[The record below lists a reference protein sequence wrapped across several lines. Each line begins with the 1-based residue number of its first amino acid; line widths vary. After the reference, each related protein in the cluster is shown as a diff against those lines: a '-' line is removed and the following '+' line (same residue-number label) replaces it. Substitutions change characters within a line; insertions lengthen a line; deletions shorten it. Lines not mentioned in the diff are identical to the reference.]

1 MKKNFSKVLCTI
13 LAVAMCFGLF
23 TVFANAS
30 SVTFTDVP
38 RGTWFYDAVMSCAEN
53 GYVSGVGNNKF
64 MPEGKLTYAQV
75 FTMLTNAF
83 YLDEKAEYEDNRW
96 MEMDAYFGN
105 KLQWWSYNAYYFMDT
120 GLLDGTEV
128 NIKSSAS
135 ANSPINRYEVV
146 QVVSN
151 ILASEGI
158 TVSDAQRRSAQRT
171 ISDWNSIPSKY
182 RDAVVSCFSLGII
195 SGYPGNRFVGTDTL
209 TRAQAC
215 VILNKLVDIVA
226 EGGNGSGN
234 SGNGNSDSV
243 KDVEVTTM
251 TSKWGTGYYVKDN
264 GFGDGKLNNGKPI
277 TEANVLEMLEQ
288 AQKIWPVGTSWTFS
302 GTRNNHWYEWS
313 GSVVDSVLLNKY
325 NQSTNYACGGFAA
338 MLSDYVFGL
347 EANPFHRVYDP
358 MDIRAGDVI
367 VIKNANGTVSHVAI
381 AATSTIQSG
390 TWAGR
395 LWTADGNSA
404 STGISWP
411 DYQYGFPTS
420 EAFQAQFNPGLTWE
434 VWSRYPA

>member
-13 LAVAMCFGLF
+13 LAVAMCVGLF

-30 SVTFTDVP
+30 NVTFTDVP
-38 RGTWFYDAVMSCAEN
+38 RGTWFYDAVMSCADN

-75 FTMLTNAF
+75 LTMLTNAF

-105 KLQWWSYNAYYFMDT
+105 KLQWWSYNAFYFMDN
-120 GLLDGTEV
+120 GLLDGTSV

-182 RDAVVSCFSLGII
+182 HDAVVSCFSLGII

-251 TSKWGTGYYVKDN
+251 TSQYGTGYYVKDN
-264 GFGDGKLNNGKPI
+264 GFGTGKLNNGKAI
-277 TEANVLEMLEQ
+277 TEANVLEMLEE
-288 AQKIWPVGTSWTFS
+288 ARKIWPAGGRFGEPNTYNNQWYEFS
-302 GTRNNHWYEWS
+302 GP
-313 GSVVDSVLLNKY
+313 VVDKVLLNMY
-325 NQSTNYACGGFAA
+325 NESTNYGCGGFAS

-347 EANPFHRVYDP
+347 NNNPMRQVSESELRP
-358 MDIRAGDVI
+358 GDIMITLKGGVP
-367 VIKNANGTVSHVAI
+367 SHVSFVIASDGNGAI
-381 AATSTIQSG
+381 
-390 TWAGR
+390 R
-395 LWTADGNSA
+395 CADGGQN
-404 STGISWP
+404 TGILWNDDTLAKPSDSDYVWNYLHP
-411 DYQYGFPTS
+411 DQPMTR
-420 EAFQAQFNPGLTWE
+420 AFF
-434 VWSRYPA
+434 SRYPA

>member
-38 RGTWFYDAVMSCAEN
+38 RGTWFYDAVMSCADQ

-64 MPEGKLTYAQV
+64 MPNGKLTYAQI
-75 FTMLTNAF
+75 FTMFTNAF
-83 YLDEKAEYEDNRW
+83 YKAEKQDYENNRW
-96 MEMDAYFGN
+96 MQMDAYFDGN
-105 KLQWWSYNAYYFMDT
+105 PQWWSYNAYYFMDN
-120 GLLDGTEV
+120 GLLEGTSV
-128 NIKSSAS
+128 NLKSNAS
-135 ANSPINRYEVV
+135 ANSPITRYEVV
-146 QVVSN
+146 QIANN
-151 ILASEGI
+151 ILKNKGI
-158 TVSDAQRRSAQRT
+158 TVSDAQRRNAQNT
-171 ISDWNSIPSKY
+171 IADWNSIPTKY
-182 RDAVVSCFSLGII
+182 RDAVASCFSLKII

-215 VILNKLVDIVA
+215 VILNSLVDVVA

-277 TEANVLEMLEQ
+277 TEENVLEMLEE
-288 AQKIWPVGTSWTFS
+288 ARKIWPVGTSWTFS

-367 VIKNANGTVSHVAI
+367 IQKNANGTVSHVAI

-411 DYQYGFPTS
+411 DYQYGMPTS

-434 VWSRYPA
+434 VWSRYPT

>member
-13 LAVAMCFGLF
+13 LAVAMCFGML

-30 SVTFTDVP
+30 NVTFTDVP
-38 RGTWFYDAVMSCAEN
+38 RGTWFYDAVMSCADN

-105 KLQWWSYNAYYFMDT
+105 KLQWWSYNAFYFMDN
-120 GLLDGTEV
+120 GLLDGTSV

-277 TEANVLEMLEQ
+277 TEENVLEMLEQ
-288 AQKIWPVGTSWTFS
+288 ARKIWPAGGRFGEPNTY
-302 GTRNNHWYEWS
+302 NNQWYEWS
-313 GSVVDSVLLNKY
+313 SSIADKSVGTYSN
-325 NQSTNYACGGFAA
+325 TNYGCGGFAS

-347 EANPFHRVYDP
+347 NGNPTHRISESELRP
-358 MDIRAGDVI
+358 GDI
-367 VIKNANGTVSHVAI
+367 VIRFKGGVVDHVSFVITSDGNGAI
-381 AATSTIQSG
+381 Q
-390 TWAGR
+390 
-395 LWTADGNSA
+395 TADGGQN
-404 STGISWP
+404 TGIVWNDGAYATLGKPSDDAYVWNYLHP
-411 DYQYGFPTS
+411 DRPMTFV
-420 EAFQAQFNPGLTWE
+420 FF
-434 VWSRYPA
+434 SRYPA

>member
-13 LAVAMCFGLF
+13 LAVAMCFGML

-30 SVTFTDVP
+30 NVTFTDVP
-38 RGTWFYDAVMSCAEN
+38 RGTWFYDAVMSCADN

-75 FTMLTNAF
+75 LTMLTNAF

-105 KLQWWSYNAYYFMDT
+105 KLQWWSYNAFYFMDN
-120 GLLDGTEV
+120 GLLDGTSV

-277 TEANVLEMLEQ
+277 TEENVLEMLEQ
-288 AQKIWPVGTSWTFS
+288 ARKIWPDGMSWTDDN
-302 GTRNNHWYEWS
+302 TYNNHWYEWS
-313 GSVVDSVLLNKY
+313 GSVVDGLLINKY
-325 NQSTNYACGGFAA
+325 RVSPNYACGGFAA

-367 VIKNANGTVSHVAI
+367 VIKNANGTVKHVTF
-381 AATSTIQSG
+381 AATGTIQSG
-390 TWAGR
+390 NYAGR
-395 LWTADGNSA
+395 LWTADGNVS
-404 STGISWP
+404 SKVSWP
-411 DYQYGFPTS
+411 DYQYGMPTS
-420 EAFQAQFNPGLTWE
+420 EAFQAQFNPGRTWE